1 MEKQQNSGFRVRPFQ
16 RDDAPGVRRVLEATY
31 GGEATPAEVYDW
43 WSFGCPCASS
53 GFMVAESNGSVVGV
67 QPLEIFPYHDGQ
79 KSFKGGMLT
88 GVAVHPEFR
97 RCGIFSALVK
107 ACEQEAWRQGAA
119 FVSTMPN
126 DRSRPGFLKLGYTDL
141 GRRKLLVRLVNP
153 GDMGA
158 RSVPWLGRL
167 IGGAAGCIQAAVKP
181 TSAEEGLSLTEIKSI
196 SPEVAD
202 LALQHETLF
211 PGLRIRRSA
220 EWWRWRFLEA
230 PTRRYRILEARASDG
245 KLAGLGVYTTGW
257 KGRHKVSYLVDLVVG
272 GERAARAIVNRLC
285 EYAAT
290 EGSHAFAAVVSSKS
304 LANALNRAGLWSVP
318 AWAPIKR
325 FYSVVR
331 FNPAS
336 DIPRTWYNLDGW
348 YQTFAD
354 WDNL

>member
-1 MEKQQNSGFRVRPFQ
+1 MKKELNHKFRVRPFQ
-16 RDDAPGVRRVLEATY
+16 GDDAPGVRRVLEATY
-31 GGEATPAEVYDW
+31 GGEAMPAEVYDW
-43 WSFGCPCASS
+43 WSLGCPCASS
-53 GFMVAESNGSVVGV
+53 GFMVAESNGSIVGV
-67 QPLEIFPYHDGQ
+67 QPMEVFEYSDGQ

-107 ACEQEAWRQGAA
+107 TCEQEAWRQGAA

-158 RSVPWLGRL
+158 RSVPFLGRL
-167 IGGAAGCIQAAVKP
+167 LGGAAGCIQAALKRI
-181 TSAEEGLSLTEIKSI
+181 SAEAGISLRQVNTIA
-196 SPEVAD
+196 PEVTE
-202 LALQHETLF
+202 LALKHATLF
-211 PGLRIRRSA
+211 PGLRITRFA

-230 PTRRYRILEARASDG
+230 PTRRYRIYEARTSNAE
-245 KLAGLGVYTTGW
+245 LAGLGVCTTGW
-257 KGRHKVSYLVDLVVG
+257 KGRHKVSYLVDLVV
-272 GERAARAIVNRLC
+272 RAEPVVRAIVNRLC
-285 EYAAT
+285 EEAARD
-290 EGSHAFAAVVSSKS
+290 GSDAVGAVVSSKS
-304 LANALNRAGLWSVP
+304 LAKTLNRAGLWSVP

-336 DIPRTWYNLDGW
+336 DVPRTWYNLDGW